1 MKNKVVKAVLF
12 DFDGTLTCPGTIDF
26 PRIKQAVGCPPDQ
39 PVLEFIEAMADP
51 EAKAGAHRTL
61 EAFEMA
67 AAEASRP
74 NSGAEELVRWCRG
87 KGLRLGI
94 LTRNLRDSVL
104 RALENFSRTRETD
117 FELIISREDPVA
129 PKPHPEGVTAAAARL
144 GLDPREIAVVGDFW
158 FDIQAG
164 NGAGATTVWLDHGP
178 SALPPGPHPFQDESD
193 HRVTDL
199 DGVKDVLR
207 LYLPLPGGKFPNDLL
222 KKYLDAFDFQDPSVI
237 IHPGI
242 GEDIAA
248 VTVEGEEVL
257 ILKSDPITFATDA
270 IGQYAVLVN
279 ANDIATSGAAPR
291 WLLTT
296 LMFPPGTTPAEVFEV
311 LGDLETTCRNWGIT
325 LCGGHTEITDAVT
338 RPVVT
343 GMLAG
348 TVARDALVDKSGM
361 CSGDIVLLTKAVAVE
376 GTSILAREFGA
387 ELRKR
392 GMREAEL
399 GVCRGFLS
407 RISILDEARIA
418 AASGGISAMHD
429 VTEGGL
435 STALEELSIAGGHEI
450 RVILENIPIFPETE
464 KICALLDIAPLGLIG
479 SGSLLIACREAHC
492 PSLIREIH
500 EAGIQATV
508 IGKVLEPG
516 HGIIAVREGR
526 SAEWPRF
533 ETDEIARVFDW
544 LKG

>member
-1 MKNKVVKAVLF
+1 MKNTIVKAVLF
-12 DFDGTLTCPGTIDF
+12 DFDGTLTHPGALDF
-26 PRIKQAVGCPPDQ
+26 TRIKQAVGCPSDQ
-39 PVLEFIEAMADP
+39 PVLEYIEAMSDP
-51 EAKAGAHRTL
+51 AARTL
-61 EAFEMA
+61 AHGMLEDFEMA
-67 AAEASRP
+67 AAGASVP
-74 NSGAEELVRWCRG
+74 NAGAEALVRWCRQR
-87 KGLRLGI
+87 GLRLGI
-94 LTRNLRDSVL
+94 LTRNLRASVL
-104 RALENFSRTRETD
+104 RALRNFSAAAPED

-129 PKPHPEGVTAAAARL
+129 PKPHPEGVMAAAERF
-144 GLDPREIAVVGDFW
+144 GLDPREMVVVGDFL

-164 NGAGATTVWLDHGP
+164 NGAGATTVWVDHGV
-178 SALPPGPHPFQDESD
+178 SATGPARRRFQDVSD
-193 HRVTDL
+193 HRVAGL
-199 DGVKDVLR
+199 DEVRDVLR

-248 VTVEGEEVL
+248 VTVADEEVL

-296 LMFPPGTTPAEVFEV
+296 LMFPLGTTPAQIFEV
-311 LGDLETTCRNWGIT
+311 LNDLETTCRKWRIT

-348 TVARDALVDKSGM
+348 TVAKKDLVDKARM
-361 CSGDIVLLTKAVAVE
+361 RPGDVVLLTKAVAVE
-376 GTSILAREFGA
+376 GTSIIAREFGD
-387 ELRKR
+387 ELKKM
-392 GMREAEL
+392 GMAEAEL
-399 GVCRGFLS
+399 AVCREFLS
-407 RISILDEARIA
+407 QISILEEARIA

-450 RVILENIPIFPETE
+450 RVLVENIPVFPQTRKLCE
-464 KICALLDIAPLGLIG
+464 LLNIAPLGLIG
-479 SGSLLIACREAHC
+479 SGSLLIVCREASC
-492 PSLIREIH
+492 RSLIREIH
-500 EAGIQATV
+500 EAGIQVTM
-508 IGKVLEPG
+508 IGSVLDPG
-516 HGIIAVREGR
+516 QGITAVFEGQPVD
-526 SAEWPRF
+526 WPRF
-533 ETDEIARVFDW
+533 ETDEIARVFERF
-544 LKG
+544 

>member
-1 MKNKVVKAVLF
+1 MKNKTVKAVLF
-12 DFDGTLTCPGTIDF
+12 DFDGTLTRPGTLDF

-51 EAKAGAHRTL
+51 EARARAHGIL

-67 AAEASRP
+67 AAEASQP
-74 NSGAEELVRWCRG
+74 NAGAEELVRWCRRR
-87 KGLRLGI
+87 GLRLGI
-94 LTRNLRDSVL
+94 LTRNLRASVL
-104 RALENFSRTRETD
+104 RALENFAGTREAD

-129 PKPHPEGVTAAAARL
+129 PKPHPEGVMAAAARL
-144 GLDPREIAVVGDFW
+144 GMDPREIAVVGDFL

-178 SALPPGPHPFQDESD
+178 LALPPGRHPFQDESD

-199 DGVKDVLR
+199 DGVRDVLR
-207 LYLPLPGGKFPNDLL
+207 LYLPLSGGKFPNDLL
-222 KKYLDAFDFQDPSVI
+222 KKYLDAFDFRDPSVI

-279 ANDIATSGAAPR
+279 ANDIATSGALPR
-291 WLLTT
+291 WLLAT
-296 LMFPPGTTPAEVFEV
+296 LMFPLGTTPAEVFEV
-311 LGDLETTCRNWGIT
+311 LGDLETTCRNWRIT

-348 TVARDALVDKSGM
+348 TVAKKGLVDKSGM
-361 CSGDIVLLTKAVAVE
+361 RSGDIVLLTKAVAVE

-387 ELRKR
+387 ELKER
-392 GMREAEL
+392 GMSEAEL
-399 GVCRGFLS
+399 AVCRGFLS
-407 RISILDEARIA
+407 RIGILEEARIA
-418 AASGGISAMHD
+418 AASGGVSAMHD

-450 RVILENIPIFPETE
+450 RVILENIPVFPETE
-464 KICALLDIAPLGLIG
+464 KICELLDIAPLGLIG
-479 SGSLLIACREAHC
+479 SGSLLIACREARC

-500 EAGIQATV
+500 EAGIQVTV